1 MITPERVCCPA
12 WNDGRRLLGRRR
24 TVRVIRQRE
33 SLRAFLVEAMA
44 PAKGQSPTNFVENL
58 KSTASG
64 LELSPEALF
73 TLKECEQAAMRSDWE
88 RPGWGVSCSITPVTL
103 GDVPADGREG
113 REPGMVPRE
122 GEPAVITQPQKLFSR
137 GLASLL
143 CTFWRITWQPCP
155 GRIEK
160 EAVRV

>member
-1 MITPERVCCPA
+1 
-12 WNDGRRLLGRRR
+12 
-24 TVRVIRQRE
+24 
-33 SLRAFLVEAMA
+33 MA
-44 PAKGQSPTNFVENL
+44 AAKGQSPTNVVENL
-58 KSTASG
+58 KCTARG

-73 TLKECEQAAMRSDWE
+73 TSKECEQAAMRSDRE
-88 RPGWGVSCSITPVTL
+88 PPGWGVSCSITPAAL

-137 GLASLL
+137 GPASLL